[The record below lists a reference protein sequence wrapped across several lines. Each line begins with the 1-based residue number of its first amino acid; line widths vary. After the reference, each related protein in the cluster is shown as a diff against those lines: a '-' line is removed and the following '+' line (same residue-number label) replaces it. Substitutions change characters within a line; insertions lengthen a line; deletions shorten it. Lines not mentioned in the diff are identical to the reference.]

1 MARALRHPG
10 EWDRLPRLQLGGPFP
25 PGAAARMLKEP
36 SSSLSSAE
44 ETGPL
49 FHSFVHS
56 FVLRMAHGLIQPSP
70 NTKPTC
76 CCPPCNAPPPWSRE
90 LCGACRQ
97 SAASLAFAKRPH
109 RKHPAPTVR
118 KMLCQELQGG
128 SGWGAAHGSNR
139 NAGRTRRM
147 TRGGG
152 HRGAWAP
159 EPGDRPAVREQGRI
173 MSGRASGAPT
183 QPFQRGPR
191 PTPLQRS
198 PEGGV

>member
-76 CCPPCNAPPPWSRE
+76 CCPPCNGPPHGAGSSAGPADRAPHPSRLPNALTE
-90 LCGACRQ
+90 NIQHLLCAGCCVRNCRE
-97 SAASLAFAKRPH
+97 A
-109 RKHPAPTVR
+109 
-118 KMLCQELQGG
+118 
-128 SGWGAAHGSNR
+128 
-139 NAGRTRRM
+139 
-147 TRGGG
+147 RGGDG
-152 HRGAWAP
+152 TENDPGRGSQRSVGTGARGSPRCQRAG
-159 EPGDRPAVREQGRI
+159 EDNERP
-173 MSGRASGAPT
+173 S
-183 QPFQRGPR
+183 QRGPD
-191 PTPLQRS
+191 PALPAGPQAHASAAVT
-198 PEGGV
+198 

>member
-36 SSSLSSAE
+36 SSSLSSSE

-76 CCPPCNAPPPWSRE
+76 CCPPCNAPPPPME
-90 LCGACRQ
+90 QGALRG
-97 SAASLAFAKRPH
+97 L
-109 RKHPAPTVR
+109 PTERRIPRV
-118 KMLCQELQGG
+118 CQTPSQKTSSTYCAQDAV
-128 SGWGAAHGSNR
+128 SGT
-139 NAGRTRRM
+139 AGRLGVGTARRM

-183 QPFQRGPR
+183 RPFQRGPG
-191 PTPLQRS
+191 PTPLQQS

>member
-76 CCPPCNAPPPWSRE
+76 CCPPCNAPPPPME
-90 LCGACRQ
+90 QGALRG
-97 SAASLAFAKRPH
+97 L
-109 RKHPAPTVR
+109 PTERRIPRV
-118 KMLCQELQGG
+118 CQTPSQKTSSTYCAQDAVSGTAGRLRVG
-128 SGWGAAHGSNR
+128 SGTRKQSQRREDTENDPGRGSQRSVGTGARGSPR
-139 NAGRTRRM
+139 CQRAG
-147 TRGGG
+147 
-152 HRGAWAP
+152 
-159 EPGDRPAVREQGRI
+159 EDNERP
-173 MSGRASGAPT
+173 S
-183 QPFQRGPR
+183 QRGPDPALPAWPR
-191 PTPLQRS
+191 AHASAAVT
-198 PEGGV
+198 